1 MKGILFQSVL
11 LAVAVFLSTST
22 DALTVVDKLGR
33 TVTVQTPVKRAVLF
47 ETYELSAG
55 LGIWDRL
62 AGVSRYAYENDLMLA
77 VKPDIARTMPS
88 AGSGFDVNIEGLLK
102 LKPDLVLTWTT
113 KPEIVRF
120 MEEKGLTVIAVYPE
134 SLAELKD
141 VLRLQGKLFNREDKV
156 ERIITNMESV
166 FDLIKK
172 RVSHIPA
179 GKRLKA
185 IWLNGRPTAV
195 SGNIGINNDIFGM
208 INAVNAA
215 SELKER
221 SSDVSIE
228 RIIGWNPD
236 VVFIWGSAKYNA
248 EDLSGSPQW
257 RHVNAVKNGKVYKAP
272 KWSTW
277 SPRLAIIALWM
288 AMKTYP
294 DQFRDVDLEKT
305 AENYYQSV
313 YGVSYRSVNR
323 IEN

>member
-1 MKGILFQSVL
+1 MKSILFQSVVIAIVVL
-11 LAVAVFLSTST
+11 FSTGAS
-22 DALTVVDKLGR
+22 ALTVVDKLGR
-33 TVTVQTPVKRAVLF
+33 TVTVTTPVNRAVLF

-55 LGIWDRL
+55 LGVWDRL
-62 AGVSRYAYENDLMLA
+62 AGISRYAYENDLMLA
-77 VKPDIARTMPS
+77 VKPDIAHTVPS
-88 AGSGFDVNIEGLLK
+88 AGSGFDVNIEALLK

-113 KPEIVRF
+113 KPETVRF
-120 MEEKGLTVIAVYPE
+120 MEEKGLTVIAIYPE
-134 SLAELKD
+134 NLAELYEA
-141 VLRLQGKLFNREDKV
+141 LRLQGRLFNREDKV

-272 KWSTW
+272 RWSTW

-305 AENYYQSV
+305 AENFYQSV